1 MRNSTSLLARSVLTA
16 AAALSAVSMGIA
28 QESLTPEQDHAN
40 WRFGV
45 YGGLNGNFV
54 GTGEQTLGDVSGNA
68 QFGQRHTNGGQD
80 IIDGSALGFYAGLMT
95 EYAPLSLLGFQLRA
109 GLDDRRV
116 NFNDWDVPDPSQ
128 AIRFSARMTYVSV
141 EPLLRLNLVS
151 PNFHLTAGPLLSF
164 KINSTYDFVGRDE
177 VDSFN
182 IVGQEIPGAN
192 AFAYGVSGGL
202 AYDIPMN
209 SKSTSRT
216 RWYLTPF
223 AEASYMMDQREAA
236 ERTDNTDRND
246 VWVTTTIRGGFQLK
260 FGNTPAPVAVVAV
273 ADDTPNMD
281 LSLRAPSAIT
291 EERRVTEW
299 FPLRNYIFFNQPGD
313 VTVPAKY
320 TKLSTTDAAA
330 FDERTLLNPPV
341 TGTSTTTM
349 SRSQR
354 QMGVYYNALNI
365 YADRLRDNAGST
377 ITLTGAA
384 PTAAAG
390 QAQAQAV
397 KDYMV
402 STFGLDAARINV
414 KGAVRPPHA
423 SGDRDTPNED
433 LDLVREENLR
443 VEVASDNNAILKPV
457 EIQAIQTEPID
468 NDLALN
474 VRANGP
480 VQSWMVTITGNG
492 FNQTYGPYSGSAQR
506 IDAKPI
512 LGTNASGE
520 YTANVTATMANGQT
534 ITRSQSFSLVRR
546 ELPPVTGQR
555 YSILFEFDDSRT
567 VQTYDQFL
575 RAEVAPRIPTGS
587 TIVVHGHTDRV
598 GMEDYNLELSNRRA
612 QEARRVLEDE
622 LKKLG
627 KTATFDSYGFGETEQ
642 RAPFGNESPE
652 GRYYN
657 RTVLI
662 EVIPGS

>member
-1 MRNSTSLLARSVLTA
+1 
-16 AAALSAVSMGIA
+16 MGIA
-28 QESLTPEQDHAN
+28 QEMTPEQDHAN

-54 GTGEQTLGDVSGNA
+54 GTGEQTLTEVSGNP
-68 QFGQRHTNGGQD
+68 QFAQRHTNGAQD
-80 IIDGSALGFYAGLMT
+80 IIDGSAIGFYAGLMT

-116 NFNDWDVPDPSQ
+116 NFNDWDVANQAD

-141 EPLLRLNLVS
+141 EPLLRLNIVS
-151 PNFHLTAGPLLSF
+151 PSFHLTAGPLLSF

-177 VDSFN
+177 IDSFN
-182 IVGQEIPGAN
+182 IIGQEIPGAN
-192 AFAYGVSGGL
+192 GFTYGVSGGL

-209 SKSTSRT
+209 SKSSSRT

-236 ERTDNTDRND
+236 ERTDADRND
-246 VWVTTTIRGGFQLK
+246 IWVTTSLRGGFQLK
-260 FGNTPAPVAVVAV
+260 FGNTPAPVAVVAAV
-273 ADDTPNMD
+273 VDAPTMD
-281 LSLRAPSAIT
+281 VSLRAPSGIT

-313 VTVPAKY
+313 AAIPAKY
-320 TKLSTTDAAA
+320 TKLNATDAAA
-330 FDERTLLNPPV
+330 FDEKTLLNPPV

-365 YADRLRDNAGST
+365 YADRLRDNPGTT

-384 PTAAAG
+384 PTAAQG
-390 QAQAQAV
+390 QTQAQSV

-443 VEVASDNNAILKPV
+443 VEVSADNLTLLRPV
-457 EIQAIQTEPID
+457 EIQAVQTEPID
-468 NDLALN
+468 NDLAIN
-474 VRANGP
+474 VRANGA
-480 VQSWMVTITGNG
+480 VQSWMVTVTGNG

-512 LGTNASGE
+512 LGTNASGT
-520 YTANVTATMANGQT
+520 YTATVTATMADGKT
-534 ITRSQSFSLVRR
+534 ITDTETFTLGRR

-598 GMEDYNLELSNRRA
+598 GLEDYNLELSNRRA

-622 LKKLG
+622 LKKLV

>member
-1 MRNSTSLLARSVLTA
+1 M
-16 AAALSAVSMGIA
+16 SAVSMSTA
-28 QESLTPEQDHAN
+28 QEMTPEQDHAN
-40 WRFGV
+40 WRFGL

-54 GTGEQTLGDVSGNA
+54 GTGQQTLSEVSNDPT
-68 QFGQRHTNGGQD
+68 FDQRHTNGAQD

-116 NFNDWDVPDPSQ
+116 NFNDWDVPNPS
-128 AIRFSARMTYVSV
+128 AERRFSARMTYVSI
-141 EPLLRLNLVS
+141 EPLLRLNIVQ
-151 PNFHLTAGPLLSF
+151 PAFHLTVGPLLSF
-164 KINSTYDFVGRDE
+164 NINAAYDFVERDE
-177 VDSFN
+177 VVNTN
-182 IVGQEIPGAN
+182 IVGQDIPGAN
-192 AFAYGVSGGL
+192 AFTYGVSGGL
-202 AYDIPMN
+202 AYDILMN
-209 SKSTSRT
+209 SKSTGRT

-236 ERTDNTDRND
+236 ERTDADRND
-246 VWVTTTIRGGFQLK
+246 VWVTTSIRGGFQLK
-260 FGNTPAPVAVVAV
+260 FGNTPAPIAVVAV
-273 ADDTPNMD
+273 ADDAPTMD

-299 FPLRNYIFFNQPGD
+299 FPLRNYIFFNQPGE
-313 VTVPAKY
+313 TAVPAKY
-320 TKLSTTDAAA
+320 TKLGATEAAA
-330 FDERTLLNPPV
+330 FDEKTLLNPPV

-365 YADRLRDNAGST
+365 YADRLRDNAGSA
-377 ITLTGAA
+377 ITLVGAA
-384 PTAAAG
+384 PTAAQG

-414 KGAVRPPHA
+414 KGQVRPPHA

-443 VEVASDNNAILKPV
+443 VEVLSDNNEILKPV
-457 EIQAIQTEPID
+457 EIQAVQTEPID
-468 NDLALN
+468 NDLAVN
-474 VRANGP
+474 VRANGA
-480 VQSWMVTITGNG
+480 VDSWMVTISGEG
-492 FNQTYGPYSGSAQR
+492 FNQTYGPYRGSAQR

-512 LGTNASGE
+512 LGTRPSGN
-520 YTANVTATMANGQT
+520 YTASVTATMANGQT
-534 ITRSQSFSLVRR
+534 ITRTSNFSLVRR

-598 GMEDYNLELSNRRA
+598 GMEDYNLELSNKRA

-642 RAPFGNESPE
+642 RAPFGNENPE

>member
-1 MRNSTSLLARSVLTA
+1 MA
-16 AAALSAVSMGIA
+16 AAALGSVVITTA
-28 QESLTPEQDHAN
+28 QETPEMDHAN
-40 WRFGV
+40 WRFGL

-54 GTGEQTLGDVSGNA
+54 GTGQQTFNEVSGNP
-68 QFGQRHTNGGQD
+68 QFDQLHTNGAQD
-80 IIDGSALGFYAGLMT
+80 IIDGSAIGYYTGLMT
-95 EYAPLSLLGFQLRA
+95 EYSPLGLLGFQLRA

-116 NFNDWDVPDPSQ
+116 NFNDWDVTDPAN

-141 EPLLRLNLVS
+141 EPMLRLNIVQ
-151 PNFHLTAGPLLSF
+151 PAFHMTVGPLLSF
-164 KINSTYDFVGRDE
+164 NVAHTYDFVGRDE
-177 VDSFN
+177 IDSTQYN
-182 IVGQEIPGAN
+182 IVGQDIPNVNG
-192 AFAYGVSGGL
+192 FAYGVSGGL
-202 AYDIPMN
+202 GYDILMN
-209 SKSTSRT
+209 SKSEGRT

-223 AEASYMMDQREAA
+223 AEASYMMDQRERA
-236 ERTDNTDRND
+236 ESADRND
-246 VWVTTTIRGGFQLK
+246 VWVTTSIRGGFQLK
-260 FGNTPAPVAVVAV
+260 FGNAPAPVAIVAV
-273 ADDTPNMD
+273 ADDAPVMD
-281 LSLRAPSAIT
+281 LSLRAPSGIT
-291 EERRVTEW
+291 ESRSVTEW

-313 VTVPAKY
+313 VAVPAKY
-320 TKLSTTDAAA
+320 TKLSPSEAAA
-330 FDERTLLNPPV
+330 FDEKSFLTPPS

-365 YADRLRDNAGST
+365 YADRLRDNTGT

-384 PTAAAG
+384 PSAADG
-390 QAQAQAV
+390 QRQAQAV

-402 STFGLDAARINV
+402 ATFGVDPSRVNV
-414 KGAVRPPHA
+414 KGAVRAPHA
-423 SGDRDTPNED
+423 SGDRDTPSED

-443 VEVASDNNAILKPV
+443 VEVSSDNPAILKPV
-457 EIQAIQTEPID
+457 EIMSLQTEPID

-480 VQSWMVTITGNG
+480 VDSWMVTVTGEG
-492 FNQTYGPYSGSAQR
+492 FNQTYGPYKGTAQR

-512 LGTNASGE
+512 LGTRASGN
-520 YTANVTATMANGQT
+520 YTASVVATMGDGKTVTKTSN
-534 ITRSQSFSLVRR
+534 FSLVRR
-546 ELPPVTGQR
+546 ELAPVTGQR
-555 YSILFEFDDSRT
+555 YSTLFEFDDSRT

-575 RAEVAPRIPTGS
+575 RSEVAPRIPSGS

-598 GMEDYNLELSNRRA
+598 GTEDYNLELSNRRA

-642 RAPFGNESPE
+642 RAPFGNENPE

>member
-1 MRNSTSLLARSVLTA
+1 MRNSTSLLARSVLMA
-16 AAALSAVSMGIA
+16 SVALSTVTALA
-28 QESLTPEQDHAN
+28 QEMTPEQDHAN
-40 WRFGV
+40 WRFGL

-54 GTGEQTLGDVSGNA
+54 GTGEQTLSEVSDDPS
-68 QFGQRHTNGGQD
+68 FGQRHTNGAQD

-116 NFNDWDVPDPSQ
+116 NFNDWDVVNPGEEQ
-128 AIRFSARMTYVSV
+128 RFSAKMTYISV
-141 EPLLRLNLVS
+141 EPLLRLNLVQ
-151 PNFHLTAGPLLSF
+151 PNFHLTVGPLLSF
-164 KINSTYDFVGRDE
+164 KINSVYDFVERDE
-177 VDSFN
+177 IDTVNNN
-182 IVGQEIPGAN
+182 IIGQEIPGAN
-192 AFAYGVSGGL
+192 AFTYGVSGGL

-223 AEASYMMDQREAA
+223 AEASYMMDQREAP
-236 ERTDNTDRND
+236 ERTDADRND
-246 VWVTTTIRGGFQLK
+246 VWVTTSIRGGFQLK
-260 FGNTPAPVAVVAV
+260 FGNTPAPIAIVAV
-273 ADDTPNMD
+273 ANDEAPLD

-299 FPLRNYIFFNQPGD
+299 FPLRNYLFFNAPGEA
-313 VTVPAKY
+313 TVPAKY
-320 TKLSTTDAAA
+320 TKLNTTDAAA
-330 FDERTLLNPPV
+330 FDEKTLLNPPV

-354 QMGVYYNALNI
+354 QMGVYYNAMNI

-377 ITLTGAA
+377 IQLVGSA
-384 PTAAAG
+384 PTAAEG
-390 QAQAQAV
+390 ERQAQAV

-402 STFGLDAARINV
+402 STFGLDAARISV
-414 KGAVRPPHA
+414 KGQVRPPHA

-443 VEVASDNNAILKPV
+443 VEVLSDNNAIMKPV
-457 EIQAIQTEPID
+457 EIQAVQTEPID

-474 VRANGP
+474 VRAGGS
-480 VQSWMVTITGNG
+480 VQSWMVTITGEG
-492 FNQTYGPYSGSAQR
+492 FNQTYGPYAGSAQR

-512 LGTNASGE
+512 LGSRPSGN
-520 YTANVTATMANGQT
+520 YTATVVATMADGKTQT
-534 ITRSQSFSLVRR
+534 KSTSFSLVRR

-567 VQTYDQFL
+567 VQTYDAFL
-575 RAEVAPRIPTGS
+575 RTEVAPRIPTGS

-598 GMEDYNLELSNRRA
+598 GLDDYNLELSNKRA
-612 QEARRVLEDE
+612 QDARRVLEDE

-642 RAPFGNESPE
+642 RAPFGNENPE